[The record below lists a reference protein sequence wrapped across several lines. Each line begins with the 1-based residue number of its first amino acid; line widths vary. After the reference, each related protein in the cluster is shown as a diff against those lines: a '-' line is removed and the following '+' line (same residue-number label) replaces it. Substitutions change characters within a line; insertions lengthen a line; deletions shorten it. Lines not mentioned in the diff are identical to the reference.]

1 MMTLK
6 GNYLGNIGIVSM
18 HVLNEVAISLGH

>member
-6 GNYLGNIGIVSM
+6 GNYLGDISIVSM